1 MATVANSTAETPNF
15 DEKDIKEALSEKAIK
30 QLLALGKQRGFIT
43 YEELNEALPEDKLS
57 SEQIE
62 DIMSMISD
70 MGVNV
75 VEDEEAEQE
84 EKPKRTP
91 FDEENEAEAEE
102 APEPSEAGR
111 TDDPVRLYLREMG
124 SVELLSREGEI
135 EIAKRIEAGREM
147 MIGAICE
154 SPLTIRA
161 IVTWRDALNQD
172 QMLLRDIIDIESTY
186 SQGPSDEEA
195 TSEDFEGEAIL
206 VTTPLVED
214 ALEEEEGFG
223 DEEGSGLSL
232 SAMEDSLRPQVVDTF
247 DQIAKTYAQLRKL
260 QEQRLKSLQEGK
272 EPSPSIE
279 KKYEEQ
285 RHKLIELMEGIHL
298 NAPRIEQL
306 VEQLYTLNRKLVGLE
321 GRLLRL
327 AESAGVKRENFLEQ
341 YFGSELDPE
350 WFKKLENLTA
360 KGWLKFLEKHLE
372 EALNIRQTI
381 AEVSAESGLPI
392 SEFRRIVNTV
402 QKGERDSSRAK
413 KEMIEANLRL
423 VISIAKKYTNRGLQ
437 FLDLIQEGNIG
448 LMKAVDKFEYRRGYK
463 FSTYATWWIRQA
475 ITRSIADQARTIRI
489 PVHMIETIN
498 KLVRTSRQMLHE
510 IGREPTPEELA
521 EKLKMP
527 LDKVRKVMKI
537 AKEPISLETPIGD
550 EEDGHLGD
558 FIEDK
563 NAVVP
568 VDAAVLSNLRET
580 TTRVLASLTPREE
593 RVLRMRFGIGMNTDH
608 TLEEVGQQFAVT
620 RERIRQIEAKA
631 LRKLKHPS
639 RSRKLRSFLDT

>member
-1 MATVANSTAETPNF
+1 MANIANSTVETPGF
-15 DEKDIKEALSEKAIK
+15 EEKDIKEALSEKAIK
-30 QLLALGKQRGFIT
+30 QLLAQGKQRGYIT
-43 YEELNEALPEDKLS
+43 YEELNEVLPEDKLS

-75 VEDEEAEQE
+75 IEDEETEQD
-84 EKPKRTP
+84 EKPKRAP
-91 FDEENEAEAEE
+91 FGEEGGAEAEE
-102 APEPSEAGR
+102 APEASEAGR

-195 TSEDFEGEAIL
+195 ASEDFEGEPLL
-206 VTTPLVED
+206 VGAPIVED
-214 ALEEEEGFG
+214 PLEGEEGFG
-223 DEEGSGLSL
+223 DEEGGGLSL
-232 SAMEDSLRPQVVDTF
+232 SAMEDALRPQVVETF

-260 QEQRLKSLQEGK
+260 QEQRLKTLQEGK
-272 EPSPSIE
+272 APSSSVE

-285 RHKLIELMEGIHL
+285 RSKLIELMEGIHL

-306 VEQLYTLNRKLVGLE
+306 MEQLYTLNRKLVGLE

-327 AESAGVKRENFLEQ
+327 AESAGVKRESFLEQ

-350 WFKKLENLTA
+350 WFNKIEGLTA
-360 KGWLKFLEKHLE
+360 KGWSKFLDKHMDE
-372 EALNIRQTI
+372 SINIRQTI
-381 AEVSAESGLPI
+381 AEVSGESGLPI
-392 SEFRRIVNTV
+392 AEFRRIVSTV